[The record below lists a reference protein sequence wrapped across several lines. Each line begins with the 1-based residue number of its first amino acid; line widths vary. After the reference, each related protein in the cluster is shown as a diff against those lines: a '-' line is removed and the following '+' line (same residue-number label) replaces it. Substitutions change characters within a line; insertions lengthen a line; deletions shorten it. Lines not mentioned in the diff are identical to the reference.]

1 MSDLW
6 HRAPLLAAF
15 VGHADGGEAMA
26 DTDKTPEA
34 LLDQLAARDPPQRR
48 EVAAALRS
56 VAARIRRT
64 IRSRR
69 LGPLTS
75 SIKATASEAERP
87 Y

>member
-48 EVAAALRS
+48 EVAKEL
-56 VAARIRRT
+56 
-64 IRSRR
+64 
-69 LGPLTS
+69 
-75 SIKATASEAERP
+75 
-87 Y
+87 